1 LLKLYLAAGADPS
14 IGDYDL
20 VGHGRERERRLEWG
34 ERLDPPPPSLLS
46 QRTALH
52 VAAADGATQSVV
64 ALLAAGADKDAKDR
78 WGGTPLDEAR
88 REKRAAVV
96 AALTAA

>member
-1 LLKLYLAAGADPS
+1 LSWGS
-14 IGDYDL
+14 
-20 VGHGRERERRLEWG
+20 RLPP
-34 ERLDPPPPSLLS
+34 PPPPSLLS